1 MQAPPAAWQ
10 LAESHI
16 TVAGGGSKAGA
27 SAPFPSSL
35 TQDEFPKVSPITIQL
50 RLHVP
55 ELGAVLRCH
64 LMQSGASGN
73 RRARAMLG
81 TLVLLA
87 ASVPGCADCDR
98 QGCEA
103 LRRLAPEG
111 DTGVAGVVAQV
122 SDVVSDGCAE
132 CPLGRAALE
141 LWTLEEPFY
150 RRSEVPELVAAR
162 PPDLTLLVEGSYR
175 QALSTG
181 WYLLCVRPNCIELN
195 PHEDEMLT
203 VNIKRRDGP
212 TSFFVGR
219 PSSSSTE
226 EDFGFEVGY

>member
-1 MQAPPAAWQ
+1 M
-10 LAESHI
+10 
-16 TVAGGGSKAGA
+16 
-27 SAPFPSSL
+27 
-35 TQDEFPKVSPITIQL
+35 
-50 RLHVP
+50 
-55 ELGAVLRCH
+55 LRCPP
-64 LMQSGASGN
+64 MQSGASN
-73 RRARAMLG
+73 RRAGAMVG
-81 TLVLLA
+81 MLVLLA
-87 ASVPGCADCDR
+87 ASMPACADCDR

-103 LRRLAPEG
+103 LTRRAPEG

-132 CPLGRAALE
+132 CPLGRAAVE

-162 PPDLTLLVEGSYR
+162 PPDLTLLAEGSYR
-175 QALSTG
+175 QELSTG

-219 PSSSSTE
+219 PSSSSLE